1 MADPGKVSM
10 NALSAAD
17 AISPA
22 IERTKRY
29 LFRPFQWGPYL
40 KICTVALVTEGFSA
54 NFSSSTPGHASHAA
68 NTSAPFAFT
77 PAMVA
82 AIIAGIAAAIVIAFL
97 VFYLVTRLRFALF
110 HCLIHQTKEIKP
122 GWRLYREQAN
132 RFFKLNL
139 VIGLIFIGCVA
150 LIALPFVFKF
160 MALYRTAGP
169 GHHVNVFQFI
179 SLVFPLILVF
189 LVLVLLAFAT
199 DIVLRDFMLPHFA
212 LENASAQ
219 TAWQSVRS
227 HLAAERGSFL
237 FFALLRLLLPAVA
250 FMALLI
256 ALAIPALIVFGI
268 LGMVFAAFHGMT
280 TDGTGVF
287 PLLGTFFEVC
297 IGLIAVGLALF
308 AAICLGGPL
317 SIGLRNYALL
327 FYGSRYLTLG
337 NILYPPQPPADLGT
351 ATT

>member
-1 MADPGKVSM
+1 M

-40 KICTVALVTEGFSA
+40 KICTVALFTEGFSS
-54 NFSSSTPGHASHAA
+54 NFRSSVPGGGSSHANA
-68 NTSAPFAFT
+68 TSHALPALTPFMIAEI
-77 PAMVA
+77 VA
-82 AIIAGIAAAIVIAFL
+82 AILLALVLAFFL
-97 VFYLVTRLRFALF
+97 FYLVTRLRFALF

-132 RFFKLNL
+132 RFFKLNIIVGL
-139 VIGLIFIGCVA
+139 VLIGCAAV
-150 LIALPFVFKF
+150 IALPFVFKF
-160 MALYRTAGP
+160 MALLRAAGP
-169 GHHVNVFQFI
+169 GRHMNVFALI
-179 SLVFPLILVF
+179 SLIFPLILVV

-199 DIVLRDFMLPHFA
+199 DIILRDFMLPHFA

-219 TAWQSVRS
+219 TAWHSVRS
-227 HLAAERGSFL
+227 RLAAERGSFF
-237 FFALLRLLLPAVA
+237 FFALLRLLLPTVA

-256 ALAIPALIVFGI
+256 ALAVPGLIVFGI
-268 LGMVFAAFHGMT
+268 LGLTFAAFHGMA
-280 TDGTGVF
+280 TDGAGVF
-287 PLLGTFFEVC
+287 ALLGTFFEIC
-297 IGLIAVGLALF
+297 IGIIAFGVAIF

-317 SIGLRNYALL
+317 SVALRNYALL
-327 FYGSRYLTLG
+327 FYGGRYQTLG
-337 NILYPPQPPADLGT
+337 DILYPPQPPADLGT